1 MRAKHLS
8 SGLNLVVKDLV
19 TDIGF
24 RANLVLPCGGITL
37 LLGANGAGK
46 STLLKTILGLRTKIS
61 GTVAVVPATQSALA
75 NTIDFQTV
83 DEENNNEQA
92 EIFKVLEVPNNEII
106 SLTSPKIGA
115 RYLSYV
121 PQNFMVS
128 SNLTVQETVKL
139 GGKSSFWGFS
149 AESSELLAE
158 VLKITRIEAL
168 KDRSVATL
176 SGGELAL
183 VNLAR
188 ALMQDTCFLLIDEGD
203 ASLDLG
209 RRTEFYHILSKWA
222 LTKNR
227 GILLVTHTPEMALRS
242 CKPQQ
247 ILLTMPNK
255 TLMSVKPQALTS
267 ELLSK
272 SYGASLTYAGA
283 LGGHTIS

>member
-37 LLGANGAGK
+37 LLGANGVGK

-61 GTVAVVPATQSALA
+61 GTVAVVAATQSALP

-83 DEENNNEQA
+83 DEEKNNAQV
-92 EIFKVLEVPNNEII
+92 EIFKFLEAPNNEII

-139 GGKSSFWGFS
+139 GGQSSFWGFS
-149 AESSELLAE
+149 AKSSKLLAE

-227 GILLVTHTPEMALRS
+227 GILLVSHNHEMALRS

>member
-61 GTVAVVPATQSALA
+61 GTVAVVPATQSALP

-92 EIFKVLEVPNNEII
+92 EIFRVLEVPNNEII

-188 ALMQDTCFLLIDEGD
+188 ALMQDTCF
-203 ASLDLG
+203 
-209 RRTEFYHILSKWA
+209 
-222 LTKNR
+222 
-227 GILLVTHTPEMALRS
+227 
-242 CKPQQ
+242 
-247 ILLTMPNK
+247 
-255 TLMSVKPQALTS
+255 
-267 ELLSK
+267 
-272 SYGASLTYAGA
+272 
-283 LGGHTIS
+283 